1 MEYWPAKDFIS
12 RVVTKMN
19 TQGSSWTRVIINPEG
34 KKYQGRLTA
43 IRDFPLQASSSEAPY
58 KAQKSLIE
66 GKIVQCINIRPYQYK
81 EVMVTLPHMVEALF
95 PGLSEEQ
102 VGNMLASQGVLLYKG
117 NSGQVEVIKRE
128 GWKDKY
134 EEVPLVIVRD
144 IVINISSWKNA
155 VKAGEVGSK
164 RFKGI

>member
-1 MEYWPAKDFIS
+1 M
-12 RVVTKMN
+12 
-19 TQGSSWTRVIINPEG
+19 
-34 KKYQGRLTA
+34 
-43 IRDFPLQASSSEAPY
+43 
-58 KAQKSLIE
+58 
-66 GKIVQCINIRPYQYK
+66 QCINIRPYQYK